1 VTERDVGGPVART
14 KSDVEVGDLS
24 TDVIERQLA
33 DAVTAGQL
41 TTELIIR
48 LEARVTEL
56 ERVTARMRGHLQN
69 LGVTVW

>member
-1 VTERDVGGPVART
+1 MART
-14 KSDVEVGDLS
+14 RSDLEIAANSAEAL
-24 TDVIERQLA
+24 ERQLT

-56 ERVTARMRGHLQN
+56 ERLTGRMRAHLQN

>member
-1 VTERDVGGPVART
+1 MAGINSDIDTGGVVTDA
-14 KSDVEVGDLS
+14 L
-24 TDVIERQLA
+24 ERQLT

-56 ERVTARMRGHLQN
+56 ERLTARMRDHLQG